1 MQCSAG
7 VCVCVR
13 VSSHVLCVVFMC
25 SPPPCALTESTTYS
39 TCTHAHTHTRL
50 RPYSRM
56 LVEIRS
62 LPTHVQPRA
71 HIRGQHDPA
80 FRFVCANIVWCPLL
94 FLCASCPAHARTRST
109 GRAWAV
115 CVCAISVVV
124 LLGVVLRHLS
134 LRCIKCMRMWYVEEW
149 ECVSICECVCIVCAF
164 VCARGWGCVC
174 MHVYVSVCM
183 SMPI

>member
-1 MQCSAG
+1 M
-7 VCVCVR
+7 CVC

-134 LRCIKCMRMWYVEEW
+134 LRCIKCMHMWRNGNVCLSVNVYTS
-149 ECVSICECVCIVCAF
+149 CVR
-164 VCARGWGCVC
+164 VCARVVGDVC
-174 MHVYVSVCM
+174 MHVYVCVFMHYVCVM
-183 SMPI
+183 CVAV